1 MIRAVAPLL
10 VTLALLSLAC
20 DGAPQRRD
28 LLLISVDTLRA
39 DRLGAYGHAL
49 GLSPH
54 LDALAA
60 DSQVFERAYSTAS
73 YTLPAVISL
82 LTGRQPDEL
91 GIRANV
97 SVLRGGV
104 PTLATRLWTRGW
116 RTGAVVSNAI
126 LRRRVGIHVGFDH
139 YDDQF
144 PTREQNRAVPERIA
158 EDTTDAALAMFD
170 ALRAEGG
177 APVFLWVHYQ
187 DPHGPYTP
195 PEGYRERYLAS
206 ERRAPDGPR
215 ELPFDESQVGEGGIP
230 AYQRVGDARE
240 VAFYRAGYDG
250 EIRYVDEQIGRLLA
264 ELERRHGLSQAV
276 VVLTAD
282 HGEGLGERDYWFAH
296 GEHLTDPVVRI
307 PLFVR
312 APGLTPGRRTDVASL
327 VDLVPTL
334 TRLVGAES
342 PQGLAGRDLF
352 APGAERENPSLLLT
366 TGRISS
372 VPREGLIRGGYQ
384 YLVALTDEGPRE
396 SLFRLGELEPEPGG
410 ARREVLAEL
419 RGELL
424 AVKQRFHAAS
434 EQVQSLSDAEL
445 EQLEALGYVGQLEG
459 SADAGGR

>member
-1 MIRAVAPLL
+1 MTRAILPQLTL
-10 VTLALLSLAC
+10 LALLLLAC
-20 DGAPQRRD
+20 DDAPQRRD

-39 DRLGAYGHAL
+39 DRLGAYGNPD
-49 GLSPH
+49 GLSPR

-60 DSQVFERAYSTAS
+60 GSQVFTRAYSTAS

-104 PTLATRLWTRGW
+104 PTLATQLWTRGW

-126 LRRRVGIHVGFDH
+126 LRRRVGIHVGFDR

-144 PTREQNRAVPERIA
+144 PTRESNRAVPERIA
-158 EDTTDAALAMFD
+158 TDTTDAALAMFD
-170 ALRAEGG
+170 ALRADRA

-195 PEGYRERYLAS
+195 PEGYRDRYLAS
-206 ERRAPDGPR
+206 ERRAPDGTR
-215 ELPFDESQVGEGGIP
+215 ELPFDETQRGEGGIP
-230 AYQRVGDARE
+230 AYQRVGDASE

-250 EIRYVDEQIGRLLA
+250 EVRYVDEQIGRLLA
-264 ELERRHGLSQAV
+264 ELAQRFALDDAV
-276 VVLTAD
+276 VAFTAD

-312 APGLTPGRRTDVASL
+312 APGLGSGRRDDVASL

-334 TRLVGAES
+334 TRLVGAE
-342 PQGLAGRDLF
+342 PPRDLAGRDLF
-352 APGAERENPSLLLT
+352 APGAERATPPVLLT

-372 VPREGLIRGGYQ
+372 VPREGLIRGDYQ
-384 YLVALTDEGPRE
+384 YLVSLTEQGPRE
-396 SLFRLGELEPEPGG
+396 SLFRLGQVEPELAAAHPD
-410 ARREVLAEL
+410 VLADL

-424 AVKQRFHAAS
+424 AAKQRFRAQS
-434 EQVQSLSDAEL
+434 EQVQSLSDPEI
-445 EQLEALGYVGQLEG
+445 EQLEALGYVGQLESG
-459 SADAGGR
+459 SEPGH

>member
-1 MIRAVAPLL
+1 MTRAVAPSCVLL
-10 VTLALLSLAC
+10 AALALLTLAC
-20 DGAPQRRD
+20 DAAPSRRD
-28 LLLISVDTLRA
+28 LLLVSVDTLRA
-39 DRLGAYGHAL
+39 DRLGTYGHPQ

-60 DSQVFERAYSTAS
+60 ESVVFERAYSTAS

-104 PTLATRLWTRGW
+104 PTLATQLWTRGW

-126 LRRRVGIHVGFDH
+126 LRRRVGIHVGFDR

-144 PTREQNRAVPERIA
+144 PTREANRAVPEREA
-158 EDTTDAALAMFD
+158 SDTTDAALAMWD
-170 ALRAEGG
+170 ALSADGD

-187 DPHGPYTP
+187 DPHGPYAP
-195 PEGYRERYLAS
+195 PEGYRERYLER

-215 ELPFDESQVGEGGIP
+215 ELAFDESQLGEGGIP

-240 VAFYRAGYDG
+240 VAFYRAGYAG
-250 EIRYVDEQIGRLLA
+250 EVRYVDEQIGRLLA
-264 ELERRHGLSQAV
+264 GLAERADLDEAV

-296 GEHLTDPVVRI
+296 GEHLTDPIVRI
-307 PLFVR
+307 PLFLR
-312 APGLTPGRRTDVASL
+312 APGLSPARRRDAASL
-327 VDLVPTL
+327 VDVVPTL
-334 TRLVGAES
+334 TRLLGVE
-342 PQGLAGRDLF
+342 PPEGLAGRDLL
-352 APGAERENPSLLLT
+352 APDAERADPSLLLT
-366 TGRISS
+366 TGRISR

-396 SLFRLGELEPEPGG
+396 SLFRLGELEPEP
-410 ARREVLAEL
+410 ADAHPELRAEL

-424 AVKQRFHAAS
+424 EAKQRFRAAS
-434 EQVQSLSDAEL
+434 EQVQSLSDEEL
-445 EQLEALGYVGQLEG
+445 RQLEALGYVGQLPPE
-459 SADAGGR
+459 